1 MRAISI
7 LALSN
12 DAIRAAVIADPY
24 SAHPTIKHF
33 QVFPLPNG
41 TVVDG
46 EVVDETTV
54 KGLLETLVKRFKY
67 PREDTAL
74 LYSSRRM
81 VFREADFPYM
91 ALDDLRATLPFQ
103 AKSMIPLPAEESV
116 LDFVP
121 LSLEEG
127 GQGQQLHGLIVATLR
142 AGLEKTARV
151 IEDAGFVVTSVD
163 AAPFALSRLFGDPNQ
178 EKLEAVV
185 NVGSN
190 STDVIVLDH
199 GKPAYLRVVPSG
211 TDDLTDA
218 VANALNISFE
228 DAEQIKQRLGLQ
240 NVVGDERLEKAE
252 EVIRETAAQ
261 LIVGIRNTLN
271 YYSTDH
277 EGSTI
282 EGIIL
287 TGVGSQLEGFPSVLA
302 SSTGKVVRIGDP
314 FEKFKL
320 TKEVRK
326 QDIMMHATDMAAM
339 LGLVIGKRSR

>member
-24 SAHPTIKHF
+24 SARPSIKHF
-33 QVFPLPNG
+33 QVLPLPNG

-54 KGLLETLVKRFKY
+54 RGLLETLVKRFKY

-91 ALDDLRATLPFQ
+91 ALDDLHATLPFQ
-103 AKSMIPLPAEESV
+103 AKNMIPLPVEESV

-121 LSLEEG
+121 LSLEESD
-127 GQGQQLHGLIVATLR
+127 QGQMLHGLIVATLR

-151 IEDAGFVVTSVD
+151 LEDSGFVITSVD

-178 EKLEAVV
+178 SKVEAVV

-228 DAEQIKQRLGLQ
+228 DAEQIKTRLGLQ
-240 NVVGDERLEKAE
+240 NVVGDPRLEKAE

-271 YYSTDH
+271 YYSADH
-277 EGSTI
+277 AETPI

-320 TKEVRK
+320 SKEVRT
-326 QDIMMHATDMAAM
+326 QDIMKHATDVAAM
-339 LGLVIGKRSR
+339 LGLVIGKRPR

>member
-1 MRAISI
+1 M
-7 LALSN
+7 
-12 DAIRAAVIADPY
+12 
-24 SAHPTIKHF
+24 
-33 QVFPLPNG
+33 
-41 TVVDG
+41 
-46 EVVDETTV
+46 
-54 KGLLETLVKRFKY
+54 
-67 PREDTAL
+67 
-74 LYSSRRM
+74 
-81 VFREADFPYM
+81 
-91 ALDDLRATLPFQ
+91 
-103 AKSMIPLPAEESV
+103 
-116 LDFVP
+116 
-121 LSLEEG
+121 
-127 GQGQQLHGLIVATLR
+127 
-142 AGLEKTARV
+142 EKTARV

-163 AAPFALSRLFGDPNQ
+163 AAPFALSRLFGDPSQ
-178 EKLEAVV
+178 EKIEAVV

-339 LGLVIGKRSR
+339 LGLVIGKRAR

>member
-1 MRAISI
+1 M
-7 LALSN
+7 
-12 DAIRAAVIADPY
+12 
-24 SAHPTIKHF
+24 
-33 QVFPLPNG
+33 
-41 TVVDG
+41 
-46 EVVDETTV
+46 
-54 KGLLETLVKRFKY
+54 
-67 PREDTAL
+67 
-74 LYSSRRM
+74 
-81 VFREADFPYM
+81 
-91 ALDDLRATLPFQ
+91 
-103 AKSMIPLPAEESV
+103 
-116 LDFVP
+116 
-121 LSLEEG
+121 
-127 GQGQQLHGLIVATLR
+127 
-142 AGLEKTARV
+142 
-151 IEDAGFVVTSVD
+151 
-163 AAPFALSRLFGDPNQ
+163 SRLFGDPSQ

-190 STDVIVLDH
+190 STDVIVLGH

-339 LGLVIGKRSR
+339 LGLVIGKRAR

>member
-24 SAHPTIKHF
+24 STHPTIKHF
-33 QVFPLPNG
+33 RVFPLPNG

-46 EVVDETTV
+46 EVVDETTM
-54 KGLLETLVKRFKY
+54 KGLLETLVRRFKY

-103 AKSMIPLPAEESV
+103 AKSMIPLPTDESV

-127 GQGQQLHGLIVATLR
+127 DQGQMLHGLIVATLR
-142 AGLEKTARV
+142 AGLEKTARI
-151 IEDAGFVVTSVD
+151 IEDSGFVVTSID

-185 NVGSN
+185 NVGGN

-218 VANALNISFE
+218 VASALNISFE

-252 EVIRETAAQ
+252 EVIRETVAQ

-271 YYSTDH
+271 YYGADH
-277 EGSTI
+277 EGSI

-320 TKEVRK
+320 TREVRK

-339 LGLVIGKRSR
+339 LGLVIGKRAR

>member
-33 QVFPLPNG
+33 QVFALPNG

-46 EVVDETTV
+46 EIVDETAV

-81 VFREADFPYM
+81 VFR
-91 ALDDLRATLPFQ
+91 ATLPFQ
-103 AKSMIPLPAEESV
+103 AKSLIPLPVDESV

-127 GQGQQLHGLIVATLR
+127 DQGQMLHGLIVATLR
-142 AGLEKTARV
+142 AGLEKTARI
-151 IEDAGFVVTSVD
+151 IEDSGFVVTSID

-178 EKLEAVV
+178 EKIEAVV

-228 DAEQIKQRLGLQ
+228 DAEQIKQRIGLQ

-271 YYSTDH
+271 YYTSDH
-277 EGSTI
+277 DGANI

-287 TGVGSQLEGFPSVLA
+287 TGIGSQLEGFPSVLA

-326 QDIMMHATDMAAM
+326 QDIMMHATDVAAM
-339 LGLVIGKRSR
+339 LGLVIGKRAR